1 LWANAEDKNAWVYL
15 TDEGWQKISNA
26 NDDGFINSLRQ
37 LSAAKAANSNV
48 DVHVEANLIDTIYV
62 F

>member
-1 LWANAEDKNAWVYL
+1 MKAGK
-15 TDEGWQKISNA
+15 KISNN
-26 NDDGFINSLRQ
+26 NDDGFIDSVRQ
-37 LSAAKAANSNV
+37 LSAAKAANANV